1 MKKVLLC
8 LVAAVAMTFT
18 SCKQNAADKVKA
30 ENVEAASAR
39 DAQEV
44 YYPTMDFD
52 KKTHDFG
59 TIDEGDVVEHSFT
72 FTNNGKAPLV
82 ITSARGS
89 CGCTVPSP
97 PKDPIAPGESNEL
110 LVKFNSRGKP
120 NTQNKTVTIKA
131 NTEKGTERLQIKAF
145 VNPSADSKAK
155 ASKPNAGQTI
165 QVK

>member
-1 MKKVLLC
+1 MKKVVLFFI
-8 LVAAVAMTFT
+8 AVLTMTFT
-18 SCKQNAADKVKA
+18 SCKKDAADKVKA

-44 YYPTMDFD
+44 FYPTLDFNE
-52 KKTHDFG
+52 KTHDFG
-59 TIDEGDVVEHSFT
+59 TINEGDVVEHTFT

-89 CGCTVPSP
+89 CGCTVPTWTKEP
-97 PKDPIAPGESNEL
+97 VAPGETGEM

-131 NTEKGTERLQIKAF
+131 NTETGTERLQIKAL
-145 VNPSADSKAK
+145 VTPSAKPDAAK
-155 ASKPNAGQTI
+155 VGSAV